1 MPSIIVY
8 GIYYHDHLSTTR
20 VYPAQLAVVCNSHN
34 TRKFPYYY
42 YAIGAPSLISVT
54 TFWASEIQGGY
65 LGQGRRFRHFK
76 QVRILKGVI
85 MDTEGVFLG
94 DHRHKESL
102 FGDHGHG
109 WGSFGF
115 TSHYPVVYGNNF
127 CCYILIETNP
137 NFYFCSLS

>member
-20 VYPAQLAVVCNSHN
+20 VYPAQLAVVCNCHN

-102 FGDHGHG
+102 FGDHGH
-109 WGSFGF
+109 
-115 TSHYPVVYGNNF
+115 
-127 CCYILIETNP
+127 ER
-137 NFYFCSLS
+137 

>member
-65 LGQGRRFRHFK
+65 LGQVRRLRGGGAYFG
-76 QVRILKGVI
+76 QIVRLRGPWTYVYKG
-85 MDTEGVFLG
+85 FFA
-94 DHRHKESL
+94 DH
-102 FGDHGHG
+102 
-109 WGSFGF
+109 
-115 TSHYPVVYGNNF
+115 
-127 CCYILIETNP
+127 
-137 NFYFCSLS
+137 

>member
-1 MPSIIVY
+1 MWLVVVKNAVVTFASTLPLRYHQLLVY
-8 GIYYHDHLSTTR
+8 GIYYYDHLSTTR

-65 LGQGRRFRHFK
+65 LGQGRRLRHFK

-85 MDTEGVFLG
+85 IDT
-94 DHRHKESL
+94 
-102 FGDHGHG
+102 
-109 WGSFGF
+109 
-115 TSHYPVVYGNNF
+115 
-127 CCYILIETNP
+127 
-137 NFYFCSLS
+137 